1 VLLTT
6 RDLEQGNTRT
16 ATALVGRQRD
26 DNPNRSVTRGAPRK
40 APERRHGDNVSAVL
54 RKETA
59 RGIEYP
65 VAHCHSASSA
75 AREATAPLGERKR
88 KTVPN
93 GGKAMGNRLIVPG
106 DGPACPTCGG
116 PTQIREHR
124 QITADLV
131 VKPCYFRRWFCCV
144 NRRCK
149 TKLIMRDEFK
159 VAANNGR
166 VAGGKKYTV

>member
-1 VLLTT
+1 MLLTT
-6 RDLEQGNTRT
+6 RDLEPGSTRM
-16 ATALVGRQRD
+16 ATALAGRQRD
-26 DNPNRSVTRGAPRK
+26 DNPIRSVTRGAPRK

-54 RKETA
+54 RKGTA

-65 VAHCHSASSA
+65 VAHRHSASSA
-75 AREATAPLGERKR
+75 ARGDGPLEERKR
-88 KTVPN
+88 ETVPN
-93 GGKAMGNRLIVPG
+93 GGKPMGNRLIVLG
-106 DGPACPTCGG
+106 DGPPCPTCGRS
-116 PTQIREHR
+116 TQIREHR

-131 VKPCYFRRWFCCV
+131 AKPYYFRRWFCCV